1 MAGLKP
7 IVHGYSDP
15 CEIPWKC
22 KKCANYDNNG
32 SGFPRCIRREDGK
45 FVPEIEYMCYVRR
58 KVAEEENK

>member
-22 KKCANYDNNG
+22 KKCVYYDKNG
-32 SGFPRCIRREDGK
+32 SSFPKCTRREDGK
-45 FVPEIEYMCYVRR
+45 FVPEIEFTCFNR
-58 KVAEEENK
+58 KPKEEDK